1 MAHSDTVIYAD
12 RVEFKRHAAGFADGF
27 LDDFAEFLQMY
38 MTRNNINIGIA
49 DRDKRLAE
57 ILFFYS
63 GGPQETAVRSPVKAF
78 FNHV

>member
-27 LDDFAEFLQMY
+27 LDDFAEFLQMH
-38 MTRNNINIGIA
+38 MTRYNINVGVA
-49 DRDKRLAE
+49 DRDKRFAE
-57 ILFFYS
+57 IFFFYP
-63 GGPQETAVRSPVKAF
+63 GGTQQTAVRSPVKAF